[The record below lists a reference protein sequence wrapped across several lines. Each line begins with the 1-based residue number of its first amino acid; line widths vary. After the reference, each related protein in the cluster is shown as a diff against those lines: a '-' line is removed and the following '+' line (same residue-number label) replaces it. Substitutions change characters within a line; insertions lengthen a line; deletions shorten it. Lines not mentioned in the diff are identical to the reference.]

1 MDKRVQERLLT
12 IGKKRAKA
20 DDLMG
25 QLLEDREVR
34 RLLRA
39 KSGNSGSLGAE

>member
-34 RLLRA
+34 RLLAR
-39 KSGNSGSLGAE
+39 KIGELGLVGG